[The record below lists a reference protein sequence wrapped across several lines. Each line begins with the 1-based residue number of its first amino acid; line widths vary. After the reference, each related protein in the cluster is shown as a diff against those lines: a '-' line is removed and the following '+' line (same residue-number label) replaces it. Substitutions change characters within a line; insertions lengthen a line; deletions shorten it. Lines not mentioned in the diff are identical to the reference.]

1 MTLSTVFNLNDN
13 FQEFLDTQQQLS
25 PQEKQEMMDFFKQ
38 PIVRETI
45 LVSISLLLWS
55 IVYSVVD
62 IALLGSGLVYTLVDG
77 FSILKYLPWILMTLS
92 NFVAKAILFK
102 WLTKENT
109 YTKKQHYLSAVPS
122 IGVFLFLADVFKTHP
137 MFYKILKAYLK
148 HIRKQG
154 IQFIIKLTQANI
166 NTNH

>member
-1 MTLSTVFNLNDN
+1 
-13 FQEFLDTQQQLS
+13 
-25 PQEKQEMMDFFKQ
+25 
-38 PIVRETI
+38 
-45 LVSISLLLWS
+45 
-55 IVYSVVD
+55 
-62 IALLGSGLVYTLVDG
+62 
-77 FSILKYLPWILMTLS
+77 MTLS